1 MQPEGQKQEELTTVH
16 LETMSK
22 IYFSQT
28 SSDNRGHNIQ
38 SQSAQWLTLIFHPP
52 SKPRVIKFSLL
63 LTYLVSFG
71 DRRSRFF
78 GISREPLCVMS
89 TWLLS

>member
-28 SSDNRGHNIQ
+28 SSDNRGHSIQ
-38 SQSAQWLTLIFHPP
+38 TKSICAMANFDFPP
-52 SKPRVIKFSLL
+52 AK
-63 LTYLVSFG
+63 
-71 DRRSRFF
+71 
-78 GISREPLCVMS
+78 
-89 TWLLS
+89 